1 MSIRA
6 FAQIWSQLAALNF
19 YTNRNFEGIAVPEE
33 TAAGFAV
40 QNWEKLDLDQQIIFD
55 GDKVYIC
62 VY

>member
-19 YTNRNFEGIAVPEE
+19 YSYLIFVGIAVPEE